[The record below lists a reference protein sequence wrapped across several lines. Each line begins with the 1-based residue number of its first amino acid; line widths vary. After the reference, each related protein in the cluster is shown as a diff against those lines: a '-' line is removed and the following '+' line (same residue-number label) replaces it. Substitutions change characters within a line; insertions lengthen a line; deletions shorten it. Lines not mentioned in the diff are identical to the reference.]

1 MELEGLVYLAM
12 IFAVGEMI
20 AIPVFYL
27 IRKGVERPEHFERVP
42 LVNMETV
49 KGFMERATLAIG
61 LFAGYPQVLTAF
73 AAVKL
78 ANRLSTEDEGDFA
91 RHYFVIGNLFST
103 LLAIA
108 YVVVTRLLT
117 ETT

>member
-1 MELEGLVYLAM
+1 MEPEGLIRLGV
-12 IFAVGEMI
+12 IFACGEVL
-20 AIPVFYL
+20 AVPVFYF
-27 IRKGVERPEHFERVP
+27 IRKGFERPEHFQRVP
-42 LVNMETV
+42 LINMETV
-49 KGFMERATLAIG
+49 KGFLERATLALG

-91 RHYFVIGNLFST
+91 RHYFVLGNLLST
-103 LLAIA
+103 LLAIG
-108 YVVVTRLLT
+108 YVIATRLIA